1 MRSIPVRKYGFESV
15 LHERQTTHKIDVA
28 SCGAPLSG
36 PGLISSLLPY
46 SIEPALGTYGNL
58 GRNQIVGSGFGDEDR
73 SLVKTTPIY
82 KDRVR
87 AQFCVEM
94 LNVFNRTNLSPP
106 NSNSPSLGD
115 DDALGESTSSI
126 GFRQRAPGIGS
137 GEPYN
142 TQLALKILF

>member
-1 MRSIPVRKYGFESV
+1 MESLQCAADYAVQQLLAWAHRPV
-15 LHERQTTHKIDVA
+15 
-28 SCGAPLSG
+28 CLSLE
-36 PGLISSLLPY
+36 PQPEQLY
-46 SIEPALGTYGNL
+46 EPALGTYGNL
-58 GRNQIVGSGFGDEDR
+58 GRNQIVGPSFGDVDR

-87 AQFCVEM
+87 AQFRVEM
-94 LNVFNRTNLSPP
+94 FNVFNHTNLSPP

-115 DDALGESTSSI
+115 DDALGESTSII
-126 GFRQRAPGIGS
+126 GFRQRALGIGS